1 MEAWFAIL
9 KDMIL
14 KKNVLSK
21 ILGRGLFLRIAFF
34 INTPA
39 HVHLYKNVIK
49 TLELSGHQTIILARN
64 YGDTINLLDEMGF
77 EYFIYANVPNS
88 KYGKILALPFNVL
101 TAYNFLRKKKPDL
114 LVGVGVYSAYTSQ
127 LLHKKCIIFN
137 DSEPAPF
144 QFMLFKPFVDVILT
158 PSSFTVDL
166 GPKHIKF
173 NSFKE
178 IAYLHKNYFVPDVK
192 IHDFLGISQNDD
204 YVLLRFNA
212 FDAVHDF
219 GINGFSIDQ
228 KRLLV
233 NELSKYARVFISSE
247 LKLPDDFN
255 KYLLKIPKSRIHD
268 VLYYA
273 KLVVADTQTIT
284 TESAVLGTPVVRF
297 NSFVGKKDMGNFIE
311 LENKYHL
318 IFNLS
323 DPEKAIAKAVE
334 LIQEPDLKNKWK
346 EKRDQLLVD
355 KIDVTQF
362 LAYFIGNYPESS
374 NKIRAAQKYS
384 KKDGSSITPQGDIL

>member
-1 MEAWFAIL
+1 M
-9 KDMIL
+9 
-14 KKNVLSK
+14 
-21 ILGRGLFLRIAFF
+21 RIAFF

-49 TLELSGHQTIILARN
+49 NLELSGHQTIILARN

-77 EYFIYANVPNS
+77 EYFVYANVPDS

-114 LVGVGVYSAYTSQ
+114 LVGMGVYSAYTSQ

-137 DSEPAPF
+137 DSEPTPF
-144 QFMLFKPFVDVILT
+144 QFMIFKPFVDVILT
-158 PSSFTVDL
+158 PSSFTLDL

-178 IAYLHKNYFVPDVK
+178 IAYLHTNYFVPDAS
-192 IHDFLGISQNDD
+192 IHDFLGIKQNED

-219 GINGFSIDQ
+219 GVNGFSIDQ

-247 LKLPDDFN
+247 VKLPDDLN

-268 VLYYA
+268 ILYYA

-318 IFNLS
+318 IFS
-323 DPEKAIAKAVE
+323 FSEPKKAIDKAVE
-334 LIQEPDLKNKWK
+334 LIQEPDLKSKWR
-346 EKRDQLLVD
+346 EKRDKLLVD
-355 KIDVTQF
+355 KIDTTQF
-362 LAYFIGNYPESS
+362 LASFIGNYPESL
-374 NKIRAAQKYS
+374 NKIRAEKKYT
-384 KKDGSSITPQGDIL
+384 KRDGSSITQGDLL

>member
-1 MEAWFAIL
+1 
-9 KDMIL
+9 
-14 KKNVLSK
+14 
-21 ILGRGLFLRIAFF
+21 LRIAFF

-49 TLELSGHQTIILARN
+49 TLEFSGHQAIVLARN
-64 YGDTINLLDEMGF
+64 YGDTVSLLDEMGF
-77 EYFIYANVPNS
+77 EYFVYANAPDS

-101 TAYNFLRKKKPDL
+101 TAYSFLRKKKPDL

-178 IAYLHKNYFVPDVK
+178 IAYLHTNYFVPDVK
-192 IHDFLGISQNDD
+192 IHDFLGIGQEDD

-212 FDAVHDF
+212 FDAVHDL
-219 GINGFSIDQ
+219 GISGFSIDE

-233 NELSKYARVFISSE
+233 NELSKYTRVFISSE

-268 VLYYA
+268 ILYYA

-311 LENKYHL
+311 LENKYRL
-318 IFNLS
+318 IFSFS
-323 DPEKAIAKAVE
+323 DPAKAIAKAVE
-334 LIQEPDLKNKWK
+334 LIQEPELKNKWK
-346 EKRDQLLVD
+346 EKRDRLLDD
-355 KIDVTQF
+355 KIDATKF
-362 LAYFIGNYPESS
+362 LSFFIENYPESL
-374 NKIRAAQKYS
+374 NKIKAAQNYS
-384 KKDGSSITPQGDIL
+384 KREGSVVALQGDLL

>member
-1 MEAWFAIL
+1 
-9 KDMIL
+9 
-14 KKNVLSK
+14 
-21 ILGRGLFLRIAFF
+21 LRIAFF
-34 INTPA
+34 LNTPA
-39 HVHLYKNVIK
+39 HVHLYKNIIK
-49 TLELSGHQTIILARN
+49 LLELSGHQAIILARN
-64 YGDTINLLDEMGF
+64 YGDTINLLDEMDF
-77 EYFIYANVPNS
+77 EYFIYANVPES

-114 LVGVGVYSAYTSQ
+114 LVGMGVYSAYTSQ

-137 DSEPAPF
+137 DSEPTPY

-158 PSSFTVDL
+158 PSSFTKDL
-166 GPKHIKF
+166 GLKHIKF

-178 IAYLHKNYFVPDVK
+178 IAYLHANYFAPDAT
-192 IHDFLGISQNDD
+192 IYDFLGIKQDED

-212 FDAVHDF
+212 FDAVHDL
-219 GINGFSIDQ
+219 GVNGFSIDQ

-247 LKLPDDFN
+247 LKMPDDFN

-268 VLYYA
+268 ILYYA

-284 TESAVLGTPVVRF
+284 TESAILGTPVIRF

-318 IFNLS
+318 IYSFN
-323 DPEKAIAKAVE
+323 DPEKAIDKAVE
-334 LIQEPDLKNKWK
+334 LAQESDLKNKWK
-346 EKRDQLLVD
+346 ERRDKLLVD
-355 KIDVTQF
+355 KIDTTQF
-362 LAYFIGNYPESS
+362 LASFIGNYPESL
-374 NKIRAAQKYS
+374 NKLRAAQKCS
-384 KKDGSSITPQGDIL
+384 NRDHGSITLQGDSI

>member
-1 MEAWFAIL
+1 
-9 KDMIL
+9 
-14 KKNVLSK
+14 
-21 ILGRGLFLRIAFF
+21 LRIAFF

-49 TLELSGHQTIILARN
+49 SLELSGHQAIILARN
-64 YGDTINLLDEMGF
+64 YGDTVNLLDEMGF
-77 EYFIYANVPNS
+77 EYFVYANVPDS

-114 LVGVGVYSAYTSQ
+114 LVGMGVYSAYTSQ

-137 DSEPAPF
+137 DSEPTPF

-178 IAYLHKNYFVPDVK
+178 IAYLHKNYFTPDSK
-192 IHDFLGISQNDD
+192 IYDFLGISQDED

-219 GINGFSIDQ
+219 GINGFSIEQ

-233 NELSKYARVFISSE
+233 KELSKYARVFISSE

-268 VLYYA
+268 ILYYA
-273 KLVVADTQTIT
+273 KLVIADTQTIT
-284 TESAVLGTPVVRF
+284 TESAVLGTPVIRF

-311 LENKYHL
+311 LENKYNL
-318 IFNLS
+318 IFSFN
-323 DPEKAIAKAVE
+323 DPEKAITKAVE
-334 LIQEPDLKNKWK
+334 LIQEPDLKSKWK
-346 EKRDQLLVD
+346 ERRDHLLVD
-355 KIDVTQF
+355 KVDATKF
-362 LAYFIGNYPESS
+362 LASFIGNYPDSLYKTRNEKS
-374 NKIRAAQKYS
+374 YS
-384 KKDGSSITPQGDIL
+384 KKDNSSITLQGDLP

>member
-1 MEAWFAIL
+1 LDTKFRGVVA
-9 KDMIL
+9 
-14 KKNVLSK
+14 SG
-21 ILGRGLFLRIAFF
+21 GRSLRIAFF

-39 HVHLYKNVIK
+39 HVHLYKNVVK
-49 TLELSGHQTIILARN
+49 TLEHSGHQAIILARN
-64 YGDTINLLDEMGF
+64 YGDTVSLLDEMGF
-77 EYFIYANVPNS
+77 EYFVYANVPDS

-101 TAYNFLRKKKPDL
+101 TAYNFLRKKNPDL
-114 LVGVGVYSAYTSQ
+114 LVGMGVYSAYTSQ
-127 LLHKKCIIFN
+127 LLQKKCIIFN
-137 DSEPAPF
+137 DSEPTPF
-144 QFMLFKPFVDVILT
+144 QFMLFKPFVDVVLT
-158 PSSFTVDL
+158 PSSFTKDL

-178 IAYLHKNYFVPDVK
+178 IAYLHTNYFVPDVN
-192 IHDFLGISQNDD
+192 IHDFLGISQNED

-233 NELSKYARVFISSE
+233 NELSKHARVFISSE
-247 LKLPDDFN
+247 LELPEDFN
-255 KYLLKIPKSRIHD
+255 KHLLKIPKSRIHD
-268 VLYYA
+268 ILYYA

-318 IFNLS
+318 IFSFN
-323 DPEKAIAKAVE
+323 DPKKAIDKAAE
-334 LIQEPDLKNKWK
+334 LIQEPDLKKKWK
-346 EKRDQLLVD
+346 EKRDKFLVD
-355 KIDVTQF
+355 KIDTTQF
-362 LAYFIGNYPESS
+362 LASFIGDYPESL

-384 KKDGSSITPQGDIL
+384 KRDGSPITLQGELL

>member
-1 MEAWFAIL
+1 M
-9 KDMIL
+9 
-14 KKNVLSK
+14 
-21 ILGRGLFLRIAFF
+21 RIAFF

-49 TLELSGHQTIILARN
+49 SLELSGHQAIILARN
-64 YGDTINLLDEMGF
+64 YGDTVNLLDEMGF
-77 EYFIYANVPNS
+77 EYFVYANVPDS

-101 TAYNFLRKKKPDL
+101 TAYSFLRKKKPDL
-114 LVGVGVYSAYTSQ
+114 LVGMGVYSAYTSQ

-137 DSEPAPF
+137 DSEPTPF
-144 QFMLFKPFVDVILT
+144 QFMIFKPFVDVVLT
-158 PSSFTVDL
+158 PSSFTIDL

-178 IAYLHKNYFVPDVK
+178 IAYLHTNYFTPDVK
-192 IHDFLGISQNDD
+192 IHDFLGISQNED

-228 KRLLV
+228 KRLMV

-268 VLYYA
+268 ILYYA

-284 TESAVLGTPVVRF
+284 TESAILGTPVVRF

-318 IFNLS
+318 IFSFS

-346 EKRDQLLVD
+346 EKRDKLLVD
-355 KIDVTQF
+355 KIDTTQF
-362 LAYFIGNYPESS
+362 LASFIGNYPESL
-374 NKIRAAQKYS
+374 NKIKAAQKYS
-384 KKDGSSITPQGDIL
+384 KKDGSSITLQGDLL

>member
-1 MEAWFAIL
+1 MGDI
-9 KDMIL
+9 
-14 KKNVLSK
+14 
-21 ILGRGLFLRIAFF
+21 FLRIAFF

-49 TLELSGHQTIILARN
+49 SLELSGHQAIILARN
-64 YGDTINLLDEMGF
+64 YGDTVNLLDEMGF
-77 EYFIYANVPNS
+77 EYFVYADVPDS
-88 KYGKILALPFNVL
+88 KYGKILSLPFNVL

-114 LVGVGVYSAYTSQ
+114 LVGMGVYSAYTSQ

-137 DSEPAPF
+137 DSEPTPF
-144 QFMLFKPFVDVILT
+144 QFMLFKPFVDVVLT
-158 PSSFTVDL
+158 PSSFTIDL

-178 IAYLHKNYFVPDVK
+178 IAYLHKNYFVPDAR
-192 IHDFLGISQNDD
+192 IYDFLGISQDED

-233 NELSKYARVFISSE
+233 NELSKHARVFISSE
-247 LKLPDDFN
+247 IKLPDDFN

-268 VLYYA
+268 ILYYA

-284 TESAVLGTPVVRF
+284 TESAVLGTPVIRF

-318 IFNLS
+318 IFSFS

-346 EKRDQLLVD
+346 EKRDKLLAD
-355 KIDVTQF
+355 KIDATKF
-362 LAYFIGNYPESS
+362 LASFIGNYPESQ
-374 NKIRAAQKYS
+374 NKIREEQKYS
-384 KKDGSSITPQGDIL
+384 KREGSATILQGDLL